1 MTHWYT
7 KLQLHFKDFYS
18 YLTLF
23 TAVLGE
29 ISSNMFSDLRG
40 RYPAVD
46 YLDNFY
52 GLPYIK
58 SEKDPT
64 P

>member
-1 MTHWYT
+1 
-7 KLQLHFKDFYS
+7 
-18 YLTLF
+18 
-23 TAVLGE
+23 
-29 ISSNMFSDLRG
+29 MFSDLRG

-64 P
+64 PEK